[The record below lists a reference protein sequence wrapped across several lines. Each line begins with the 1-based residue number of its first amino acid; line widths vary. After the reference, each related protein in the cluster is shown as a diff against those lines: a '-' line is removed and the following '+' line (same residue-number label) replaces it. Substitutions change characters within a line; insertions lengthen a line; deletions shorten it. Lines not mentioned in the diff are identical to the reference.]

1 MWFEC
6 LITSVI
12 CLIGAA
18 VHYQLISVAGK
29 LNNKLNKL
37 RPSYVAT

>member
-1 MWFEC
+1 MWFKR
-6 LITSVI
+6 LITSVT

-18 VHYQLISVAGK
+18 VHGKLISVTGK

-37 RPSYVAT
+37 RPS